1 MDDPPDRRLRPHD
14 GPDFL
19 PPTTGPARP
28 EPAPPVQPFRPT
40 LPPPLGV
47 GPPPTVGPPS
57 LPVGIAHPGTRAPAR
72 RRLLVAAV
80 LAAALTGSLSGVAS
94 ARLTEPASTTDLW
107 SLPRSVGPAPAVPG
121 TASGIS
127 EVAAAVLPSVVSVQV
142 RGPGGGGTGSGFVL
156 DDRGRVLTNAHVVG
170 RARQVQVAFADGRQA
185 AADVVGT
192 DPAATSPS
200 CSSRRTPSRRRFG
213 SAAPPRCASATPS
226 SPSDPRWAF
235 PERSPPGSS
244 ALPTAGTVTAGIVS
258 ATDRDTRLGA
268 GGSRQPAV
276 QTDASINPGNS
287 GGPLVDA
294 AGRVVGVNTS
304 IATLGTGSPG
314 NIGIGF
320 AIPVDR
326 AAAVAEQLISRA

>member
-156 DDRGRVLTNAHVVG
+156 DDRGHVLTNAHVVG

-192 DPAATSPS
+192 DP
-200 CSSRRTPSRRRFG
+200 G
-213 SAAPPRCASATPS
+213 SDIAVLLVPQNPLPPPLRL
-226 SPSDPRWAF
+226 
-235 PERSPPGSS
+235 GSS
-244 ALPTAGTVTAGIVS
+244 AALRVGDTVLAVGSPLGLSGTVTAGIVS
-258 ATDRDTRLGA
+258 ATDRRNGHRRDRQRYRPRHAPRGR
-268 GGSRQPAV
+268 RQPPARR
-276 QTDASINPGNS
+276 A
-287 GGPLVDA
+287 
-294 AGRVVGVNTS
+294 
-304 IATLGTGSPG
+304 
-314 NIGIGF
+314 
-320 AIPVDR
+320 DR
-326 AAAVAEQLISRA
+326 RLHQPR